1 MVQQKFW
8 LWLLFCLIYIG
19 LLVSS
24 KLQGINI
31 VRLKSEVSLASHLI
45 NLWLLFSRRKKK
57 IESFKG
63 KGRKNFLTKSSLF
76 LLPFL
81 PLVTRSLRPFPT
93 FSVIGSSK
101 TLLSKELPL
110 DTWSK
115 LWWAAWLFRMP
126 FLCSFPLICI
136 FHLPENKRP

>member
-8 LWLLFCLIYIG
+8 LWLLFWLIYTG

-31 VRLKSEVSLASHLI
+31 VRLKSEVSLTSHLI
-45 NLWLLFSRRKKK
+45 KLWLLFSRRKKK
-57 IESFKG
+57 LNLWRARGI
-63 KGRKNFLTKSSLF
+63 KSSWSRVPFSFF
-76 LLPFL
+76 LSF
-81 PLVTRSLRPFPT
+81 PLWLEAWDNFPT

-115 LWWAAWLFRMP
+115 LWWAAWLFWMP
-126 FLCSFPLICI
+126 FPCSLPLICT